1 MFQAQT
7 VNQCSAL
14 SLNSRRT
21 PALTINSPDL
31 FQRPDFLAWLN
42 NGAIKFT
49 WHTKGEATEF
59 SDVIVLVDP
68 ILNGEGSDSD
78 MPRAIWDQIIE
89 ECKKHFKP
97 QGFESHIMVHLV
109 NMQ

>member
-1 MFQAQT
+1 MAHAQT
-7 VNQCSAL
+7 VRQRFVP
-14 SLNSRRT
+14 SLHSRRT

-42 NGAIKFT
+42 KDAIKFT
-49 WHTKGEATEF
+49 WHTKGAASDF

-68 ILNGEGSDSD
+68 SLNGEGSDSD
-78 MPRAIWDQIIE
+78 MPQEIWDQIIE